1 MASSPLHSVVPLCTL
16 LLGVIALSLPSSSS
30 AEEKPLSQGLQCDG
44 CVAVLQELH
53 GKLKSSQGRKRAVE
67 AALNGLCTTDNFV
80 VYRHSPPKMLKAC
93 NFILENYRDDLE
105 SSLHSFYKKY
115 KVKDNLKLQAEFCDE
130 TIKVCLP
137 GQRDTDIRMNPVG
150 MNIDEANQKLSEDLG
165 LKQETVHE
173 SSRDEL

>member
-1 MASSPLHSVVPLCTL
+1 MASSLVPLCTL
-16 LLGVIALSLPSSSS
+16 LLGLIVVALPSSSG
-30 AEEKPLSQGLQCDG
+30 AEDKPPSQGLQCDG

-67 AALNGLCTTDNFV
+67 GALRGLCTTDNFV

-93 NFILENYRDDLE
+93 NFILDNYRNELE
-105 SSLHSFYKKY
+105 ASLHSFYKKY

-165 LKQETVHE
+165 FKQETVPE
-173 SSRDEL
+173 PPRDEL

>member
-1 MASSPLHSVVPLCTL
+1 MASSLLQSVVTLCAL
-16 LLGVIALSLPSSSS
+16 LVGLTVVSLPPSYC
-30 AEEKPLSQGLQCDG
+30 AEDKPPSQGLQCDG

-53 GKLKSSQGRKRAVE
+53 GKLKSSQGRKRVVE
-67 AALNGLCTTDNFV
+67 GALNGLCTTDNFV

-93 NFILENYRDDLE
+93 NFILENYRDELE

-115 KVKDNLKLQAEFCDE
+115 KVKDNLKLQAEFCDK

-137 GQRDTDIRMNPVG
+137 GQRDIDIRMNPVG

-165 LKQETVHE
+165 FKQETVAE
-173 SSRDEL
+173 LSRNEL